1 MPDLKQPLMT
11 RPAYGEGD
19 PALPKGGERLGESG
33 LPGGGP
39 SNGAKLPGDDEPA
52 SKGLSLDNKI
62 PGTSVHDKDEKDI
75 RDFDKGD
82 DESIYRTD
90 NADDQLTHRERI
102 EFKDENANKH
112 DGIGAWGKGEW
123 EGPKTKYP
131 YRDDI
136 PNTVNASAEF
146 VLARW
151 DAEHAPVRRIEAAK
165 RTKIA
170 LRLDSIVSGLNP
182 RVKWRSRRCGVKLKR
197 ADTKNLR
204 WLLAVNCGNVDRVV
218 KIKGVRNARIT
229 KLTKMDLDLTCSCPA
244 WRWQGPEH
252 HSKREDYLDGK
263 PRGTASVP
271 VIRDPTMVNR
281 VCKHVAAVLAHV
293 KDWTVAKRKI

>member
-1 MPDLKQPLMT
+1 VPGQKQPLVT
-11 RPAYGEGD
+11 RPAYGEGG
-19 PALPKGGERLGESG
+19 PALPKGDQRMGESG

-39 SNGAKLPGDDEPA
+39 SNVSKLPDGGES
-52 SKGLSLDNKI
+52 SKGLSLDSRI
-62 PGTSVHDKDEKDI
+62 PGTSTHDKDEKDV
-75 RDFDKGD
+75 RDFDKGK

-90 NADDQLTHRERI
+90 NADDLLTNRERI
-102 EFKDENANKH
+102 QVKDENANKH

-131 YRDDI
+131 YRDDV

-151 DAEHAPVRRIEAAK
+151 DAEHAPVRRIEAEK

-170 LRLDSIVSGLNP
+170 LRLDSIVTGLNP
-182 RVKWRSRRCGVKLKR
+182 RVTRRSKRCAVKLKR
-197 ADTKNLR
+197 HDARNLR
-204 WLLAVNCGNVDRVV
+204 WLLAVNCGNVPRVV
-218 KIKGVRNARIT
+218 KIKGMRDGRIT
-229 KLTKMDLDLTCSCPA
+229 KLSKMDLDLTCSCPA

-252 HSKREDYLDGK
+252 HSQREDYLDGK

-271 VIRDPTMVNR
+271 VIRDPRMINR

-293 KDWTVAKRKI
+293 KDWTISKRKK

>member
-1 MPDLKQPLMT
+1 MPGLKQPLVT

-19 PALPKGGERLGESG
+19 AALPRGDERVGESG

-39 SNGAKLPGDDEPA
+39 PD
-52 SKGLSLDNKI
+52 KGLSLDNSI
-62 PGTSVHDKDEKDI
+62 PGTSLHDKDEKHV
-75 RDFDKGD
+75 RDFDKGK
-82 DESIYRTD
+82 DESIYRTE
-90 NADDQLTHRERI
+90 NADDLLVDRQRV
-102 EFKDENANKH
+102 EFKDDNANKH

-131 YRDDI
+131 YRDGI

-151 DAEHAPVRRIEAAK
+151 DAEHAPVRRIAADK

-170 LRLDSIVSGLNP
+170 LRLDAIEDGLNP
-182 RVKWRSRRCGVKLKR
+182 RVTERSNRCAVKLKR
-197 ADTKNLR
+197 HDAKNLR
-204 WLLAVNCGNVDRVV
+204 WILAVNCGNVPRVV
-218 KIKGVRNARIT
+218 KVKGMRDRRVT
-229 KLTKMDLDLTCSCPA
+229 KLSKMDLDLTCSCPA

-271 VIRDPTMVNR
+271 VIRDPLMINR
-281 VCKHVAAVLAHV
+281 VCKHVAAVLNHV
-293 KDWTVAKRKI
+293 KNWTVAKRK

>member
-1 MPDLKQPLMT
+1 MVCSKQPLIT
-11 RPAYGEGD
+11 RPAYGEGRQ
-19 PALPKGGERLGESG
+19 ALPTGPERLSASS

-39 SNGAKLPGDDEPA
+39 PDR
-52 SKGLSLDNKI
+52 GLSLDQRI
-62 PGTSVHDKDEKDI
+62 PGTSTHDKDERDV
-75 RDFDKGD
+75 RDFDHAK
-82 DESIYRTD
+82 DETIYRTD
-90 NADDQLTHRERI
+90 NADDLLTHRERI
-102 EFKDENANKH
+102 EFKDENARKH

-136 PNTVNASAEF
+136 PNTVNASAQY

-151 DAEHAPVRRIEAAK
+151 DAEHAPVRRIHRDR

-170 LRLDSIVSGLNP
+170 LRLDAIVDGLNP
-182 RVKWRSRRCGVKLKR
+182 RVKWRSRRCVVALKR
-197 ADTKNLR
+197 TDAKNLR
-204 WLLAVNCGNVDRVV
+204 WILSVNCGNVPRVV
-218 KIKGVRNARIT
+218 KIKGFRRGNVT
-229 KLTKMDLDLTCSCPA
+229 KLSRMDLDLTCSCPA

-271 VIRDPTMVNR
+271 VIRDPLMINR

-293 KDWTVAKRKI
+293 KDWTISKRKM

>member
-1 MPDLKQPLMT
+1 VRQPLVT
-11 RPAYGEGD
+11 RPAYPESDAAVPRGD
-19 PALPKGGERLGESG
+19 ERVGESG

-39 SNGAKLPGDDEPA
+39 SD
-52 SKGLSLDNKI
+52 KGLSLDEKI
-62 PGTSVHDKDEKDI
+62 PGTSTHDKPEGDVRE
-75 RDFDKGD
+75 FDKPK
-82 DESIYRTD
+82 DETIYRVENADDLLTNRQRIEVRDD
-90 NADDQLTHRERI
+90 NAD
-102 EFKDENANKH
+102 KH

-151 DAEHAPVRRIEAAK
+151 DAEHAPVRRIHADR

-170 LRLDSIVSGLNP
+170 LRLDSIVTGLNP
-182 RVKWRSRRCGVKLKR
+182 RVTERSNRCAVRLKR
-197 ADTKNLR
+197 ADPRNLR
-204 WLLAVNCGNVDRVV
+204 WILTVNCGNVPRVV
-218 KIKGVRNARIT
+218 KIKASRDRRVK
-229 KLTKMDLDLTCSCPA
+229 KLSKMDLDLTCSCPA

-271 VIRDPTMVNR
+271 VVRDPQMVNR
-281 VCKHVAAVLAHV
+281 VCKHVYASMLFV
-293 KDWTVAKRKI
+293 KAWEVPIK

>member
-1 MPDLKQPLMT
+1 VSERPLRQPLVT
-11 RPAYGEGD
+11 RPAYGEGN
-19 PALPKGGERLGESG
+19 PALPKGDERIGESG

-39 SNGAKLPGDDEPA
+39 SN
-52 SKGLSLDNKI
+52 KGLPLDSGI
-62 PGTSVHDKDEKDI
+62 PGSSTHDKDEKDV
-75 RDFDKGD
+75 RDFDNGK
-82 DESIYRTD
+82 DESLYRTD
-90 NADDQLTHRERI
+90 NADDLLTNRDRIDFRE
-102 EFKDENANKH
+102 DNADKH

-123 EGPKTKYP
+123 DSSSKTKWP
-131 YRDDI
+131 YRDGL

-151 DAEHAPVRRIEAAK
+151 EADQAPTRRIEAAK

-170 LRLDSIVSGLNP
+170 VRLDAIVSGLNP
-182 RVKWRSRRCGVKLKR
+182 KFVDRSKRCAVSLKR
-197 ADTKNLR
+197 SDGRNLR
-204 WLLAVNCGNVDRVV
+204 WILAVDCGNGSKVV
-218 KIKGVRNARIT
+218 KIKGNRDSRVT
-229 KLTKMDLDLTCSCPA
+229 KLSKMDLDLSCSCPA

-271 VIRDPTMVNR
+271 VIRDPQGINR

-293 KDWTVAKRKI
+293 KNWNVAKKEI